1 MRGLSLPFLGI
12 LGAVEAFI
20 SDNAD
25 SPAFCQQPKQNKQRT
40 QSVST
45 LELAVYQA
53 TQYKFAI
60 FFKNENRSETTLG
73 VLILFVG
80 SLMQQKIAS
89 AREAFAMRGR
99 QAKLGT
105 RTSALFSSHL
115 VCECR
120 FVDNSVSR
128 PE

>member
-40 QSVST
+40 QSLST

-73 VLILFVG
+73 MLILLWVLLY
-80 SLMQQKIAS
+80 SKKSRLYVR
-89 AREAFAMRGR
+89 ARH
-99 QAKLGT
+99 T
-105 RTSALFSSHL
+105 RTAGETWHSN
-115 VCECR
+115 VNPI
-120 FVDNSVSR
+120 FVTSDLR
-128 PE
+128 MPIC